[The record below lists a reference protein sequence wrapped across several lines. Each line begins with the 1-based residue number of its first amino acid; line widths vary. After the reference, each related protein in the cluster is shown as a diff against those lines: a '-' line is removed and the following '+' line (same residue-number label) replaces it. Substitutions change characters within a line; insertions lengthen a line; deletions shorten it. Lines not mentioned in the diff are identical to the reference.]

1 MWGTSLTVLSWF
13 VYVHTMMVPGY
24 IDRAGRFKG
33 TDYIYF
39 YVMGSLISEGRAG
52 ALYEPDAHL
61 AEGRRRIDPQLN
73 LYAPYSNYGPQVA
86 AAFAPLSRLPFGTS
100 LAVFLILTACA
111 YAASV
116 WLVWRFSPALG
127 PYGALVAILAAGSP
141 AFFTL
146 IRYAQLSGLSLLLLS
161 LALVALVRDRRFL
174 AGIAIGLLVFKPQL
188 GVVIAL
194 VMILSGEWRIVSG
207 AAVAASAELAGAW
220 LVGGSSVMKQ
230 YGGVLVTLARD
241 PSLVQIYPGEVHS
254 LRGFVHLLTGSPV
267 VVSAASVLA
276 VVAAVWIGVR
286 TWKSEMGLTM
296 KWGLM
301 VLLTVL
307 ASPHLLTYD
316 LILLAIPLLVF
327 AGWAVA
333 HRDHPLQPWVGRLLL
348 LLYLAPFSSN
358 LVRLVPLQLSV
369 VVMVLLV
376 WAVIRVSR
384 GFAVRGLAGSP
395 SSGPLD

>member
-1 MWGTSLTVLSWF
+1 MWGTSLMVLSWF
-13 VYVHTMMVPGY
+13 VYGHTMMVPGH

-39 YVMGSLISEGRAG
+39 YVMGSLISEGRAA

-86 AAFAPLSRLPFGTS
+86 AVFAPLSRLPFGRS
-100 LAVFLILTACA
+100 LAVFLILTALA

-116 WLVWRFSPALG
+116 WLMWTLTPALR

-161 LALVALVRDRRFL
+161 LALFALVHDRRFL
-174 AGIAIGLLVFKPQL
+174 AGAVIGLMVFKPQL

-194 VMILSGEWRIVSG
+194 VMILAGEWRIVAG
-207 AAVAASAELAGAW
+207 AALAASAELAGGW
-220 LVGGSSVMKQ
+220 LVSGSTVMGQ
-230 YGGVLVTLARD
+230 YVGVLVTLARD

-254 LRGFVHLLTGSPV
+254 LRGFFHLLTGSPV
-267 VVSAASVLA
+267 VLSLVSILA
-276 VVAAVWIGVR
+276 VAVAVWLGVR
-286 TWKSEMGLTM
+286 AWKSEMPLTM
-296 KWGLM
+296 KWGLL
-301 VLLTVL
+301 VVLTVL

-316 LILLAIPLLVF
+316 LVLLTIPLVVF
-327 AGWAVA
+327 ADWAVA
-333 HRDHPLQPWVGRLLL
+333 HREDPWQPWVSRLLL

-358 LVRLVPLQLSV
+358 LVRLVPVQLSV

-376 WAVIRVSR
+376 WCL
-384 GFAVRGLAGSP
+384 VRGPASAIR
-395 SSGPLD
+395 GPRWSARRT

>member
-1 MWGTSLTVLSWF
+1 MWGTSLMVLSWF
-13 VYVHTMMVPGY
+13 VYGHTMMVPGH

-39 YVMGSLISEGRAG
+39 YVMGSLISEGRAA
-52 ALYEPDAHL
+52 ALYEPEAHL

-86 AAFAPLSRLPFGTS
+86 AVFAPLSRLTFGRS
-100 LAVFLILTACA
+100 LAVFLILTALA

-116 WLVWRFSPALG
+116 WLLWTLTPALR

-161 LALVALVRDRRFL
+161 LALVALVHDRRFL
-174 AGIAIGLLVFKPQL
+174 AGVVIGLMVFKPQL

-194 VMILSGEWRIVSG
+194 VMILAGEWRIVAG
-207 AAVAASAELAGAW
+207 AALAASAELAGGW
-220 LVGGSSVMKQ
+220 LVSGSTVMGQ
-230 YGGVLVTLARD
+230 YVGVLVTLARD

-254 LRGFVHLLTGSPV
+254 LRGFFHLLTGSPV
-267 VVSAASVLA
+267 VLSLVSILA
-276 VVAAVWIGVR
+276 VAVAVWSGVR
-286 TWKSEMGLTM
+286 AWKSEMPLTM
-296 KWGLM
+296 KWGLL
-301 VLLTVL
+301 VVLTVL

-316 LILLAIPLLVF
+316 LVLLTIPLVVF
-327 AGWAVA
+327 ADWAVA
-333 HRDHPLQPWVGRLLL
+333 HREDPWQPWVSRLLL

-358 LVRLVPLQLSV
+358 LVRLVPVQLSV

-376 WAVIRVSR
+376 WCL
-384 GFAVRGLAGSP
+384 VRGPASAIR
-395 SSGPLD
+395 GPRWSARRT

>member
-1 MWGTSLTVLSWF
+1 MWGTSLMVLSWF
-13 VYVHTMMVPGY
+13 VYGHTMMVPGH

-39 YVMGSLISEGRAG
+39 YVMGSLISEGRAA

-86 AAFAPLSRLPFGTS
+86 AVFAPLSRLTFGRS
-100 LAVFLILTACA
+100 LAVFLILTAVA

-116 WLVWRFSPALG
+116 WLLWTLTPALR

-141 AFFTL
+141 AFFSL

-161 LALVALVRDRRFL
+161 LALVALVHDRRFL
-174 AGIAIGLLVFKPQL
+174 AGLVIGLMVFKPQL

-194 VMILSGEWRIVSG
+194 VMILAGEWRIVAG
-207 AAVAASAELAGAW
+207 AALAASAELAGGW
-220 LVGGSSVMKQ
+220 LVSGSTVMGQ
-230 YGGVLVTLARD
+230 YVGVLVTLARD

-254 LRGFVHLLTGSPV
+254 LRGFFHLLTGSPV
-267 VVSAASVLA
+267 VLSLVSILA
-276 VVAAVWIGVR
+276 VAVAVWSGVR
-286 TWKSEMGLTM
+286 AWKSEMPVTM
-296 KWGLM
+296 KWGLL
-301 VLLTVL
+301 VVLTVL

-316 LILLAIPLLVF
+316 LVLLTIPLVVF
-327 AGWAVA
+327 ADWAVA
-333 HRDHPLQPWVGRLLL
+333 QREDPWQPWVSRLLL

-358 LVRLVPLQLSV
+358 LVRLVPVQLSV

-376 WAVIRVSR
+376 WCL
-384 GFAVRGLAGSP
+384 VRGPASAIR
-395 SSGPLD
+395 GPRWSARRT